1 MQKRSTARTINKSTQ
16 VTYGNSSR
24 DVVKQRCASFGC
36 AWSARRGRRLVVLPP
51 VRGSLGRYR
60 RVRSCESPR
69 APDVVRGSA
78 QSLFSRVR
86 AVVREVGFSYERP
99 LGLADEILVAT
110 RIDWIRRTSFQMAF
124 SVWSRGLVGRGH
136 AICIWM
142 RNDTGERVPLS
153 DALRTKILAKD
164 NSLDTRN

>member
-1 MQKRSTARTINKSTQ
+1 
-16 VTYGNSSR
+16 
-24 DVVKQRCASFGC
+24 
-36 AWSARRGRRLVVLPP
+36 
-51 VRGSLGRYR
+51 
-60 RVRSCESPR
+60 
-69 APDVVRGSA
+69 
-78 QSLFSRVR
+78 
-86 AVVREVGFSYERP
+86 
-99 LGLADEILVAT
+99 
-110 RIDWIRRTSFQMAF
+110 MAF